1 MNWQKLTKTN
11 HPDFDVPVLLG
22 KRNELKPEKIEV
34 VVGWLTSI
42 DKEGFN
48 FTTTTGSNDIFN
60 AFSFPINKKN
70 DFNAEVFCKIDS
82 PSSELFDNL
91 K

>member
-22 KRNELKPEKIEV
+22 KRNELNSQKIEV

-48 FTTTTGSNDIFN
+48 FTTTGSTDIFN
-60 AFSFPINKKN
+60 AFGFPIKEKN
-70 DFNAEVFCKIDS
+70 DFKAEIFCKIDL
-82 PSSELFDNL
+82 PSSELFY
-91 K
+91 